1 MGRRHTIMGRS
12 THNLRKTAME
22 NINIST
28 QLLNQIM
35 GYLGT
40 RPYQEVFQL
49 INGVQ
54 QEVQANTNQISTP
67 DSSAE

>member
-1 MGRRHTIMGRS
+1 
-12 THNLRKTAME
+12 ME

>member
-1 MGRRHTIMGRS
+1 
-12 THNLRKTAME
+12 ME
-22 NINIST
+22 KITLSIT
-28 QLLNQIM
+28 VLNQVM

-49 INGVQ
+49 VEAMQ
-54 QEVQANTNQISTP
+54 KEAQATTNQISTP